1 MTKIPSR
8 IDFLIPFQVHMISSI
23 LKLLVVG
30 ATSDSSSSEL
40 AQVVAFL
47 TCKLSGGSYSCFRLC
62 SGTLI
67 APNAVLTAA
76 HCVRNSFSAWND
88 KNTDVPVSEMF
99 VLVGSKSYQSVDW
112 SSGATFVGVKGVV
125 FGQYGTNI
133 YYPFDGD
140 IALLELTDCV
150 EDAIPAK
157 IATKET
163 EPNTDECPVVT
174 TVEFGHVSGFRR
186 KGEDHA

>member
-1 MTKIPSR
+1 
-8 IDFLIPFQVHMISSI
+8 
-23 LKLLVVG
+23 
-30 ATSDSSSSEL
+30 
-40 AQVVAFL
+40 
-47 TCKLSGGSYSCFRLC
+47 
-62 SGTLI
+62 
-67 APNAVLTAA
+67 
-76 HCVRNSFSAWND
+76 
-88 KNTDVPVSEMF
+88 MF

-112 SSGATFVGVKGVV
+112 SSGASFVGVKRVV

-157 IATKET
+157 IATKAT

-174 TVEFGHVSGFRR
+174 TDEFGHVSGFRR
-186 KGEDHA
+186 KGEDHVTRFTEQRYVRSRLLGSLRTTSVRFLMALNCLISTPLFLKTLSAKAATVGKAQEVPLSAHSMTTLLFIRFSE